1 MQLAWCRLGTARGV
15 GEDED
20 MTITVSPYF
29 RNGVQLDTVVVEG
42 VTAMARHGVAPE
54 EREKDQPFVAD
65 VIAHLDTRLAGHED
79 ELSKTVDYSVI
90 ATLAE
95 RHLASDPVNLIEAI
109 AERIALDI
117 LEIDTVY
124 AVDVIIHKP
133 DAPIGV
139 PVADAYVAIRRDVR
153 SGDLWA
159 DKRIGSAAGLA
170 DDPQAPE
177 AVPEPKDELDERP
190 GGPVPALAALGGNVG
205 DVEFNLARAIEDL
218 DRVEGIRVV
227 AVSPLVSTKPVG
239 GPDQADFLNAVV
251 RLETTLSARSLL
263 HVAQG
268 VEMVHGRERAAVNGP
283 RTLDIDI
290 IAYDDVVAAAEDLV
304 VPHPRAHERSF
315 VLTPWGALEPDAV
328 LLAGPGRNP
337 TRGGR
342 VVELAALAPDAAG
355 VMVVASP
362 WDPVAAIRSRAA
374 GSPPPPPPPPPAT

>member
-1 MQLAWCRLGTARGV
+1 V

-42 VTAMARHGVAPE
+42 VTAVGRHGVAAA
-54 EREKDQPFVAD
+54 ERNADHPFVAD
-65 VIAHLDTRLAGHED
+65 VIVHLDTRIAGRED
-79 ELSKTVDYSVI
+79 DLGKTVNYSVV
-90 ATLAE
+90 AKLAE
-95 RHLASDPVNLIEAI
+95 RILASDPVNLIEAL
-109 AERIALDI
+109 AERIAFAV
-117 LEIDTVY
+117 LEIDLVY
-124 AVDVIIHKP
+124 AVDVIVHKP
-133 DAPIGV
+133 EAPIGV
-139 PVADAYVAIRRDVR
+139 TAGDAYVAIRRDVR

-177 AVPEPKDELDERP
+177 AIPEPKDELDERP
-190 GGPVPALAALGGNVG
+190 GAAVPALIALGGNVG

-218 DRVEGIRVV
+218 DRVEGIRVL

-251 RLETTLSARSLL
+251 RIETTLSARSLL

-268 VEMVHGRERAAVNGP
+268 VEMVHGRERAVVNGP

-290 IAYDDVVAAAEDLV
+290 ITYDDVVAAAEDLV
-304 VPHPRAHERSF
+304 IPHPRAHERSF
-315 VLTPWGALEPDAV
+315 VLGPWGSLEPDAV

-342 VVELAALAPDAAG
+342 VVELAVLAPDAAG
-355 VMVVASP
+355 TMVVASP
-362 WDPVAAIRSRAA
+362 WDPVQAVRSRSA
-374 GSPPPPPPPPPAT
+374 GSPPPPPPAPPAPPAT